1 MSFGLIIILVV
12 SLGYLSNWL
21 NWRYLNYRF
30 THFMYYIGAFVHESS
45 HAVLC
50 IFTGARIQ
58 EFSVFSS
65 QPHVLHSKSK
75 LPLIG
80 NFLISSAPL
89 FGGLCFLYIIN
100 HVLLADHFSIAAL
113 TGQWSDIYRGPLD
126 LLAQM
131 RPWEWQMWV
140 MVILFLNIGAMIG
153 PSIQDIKN
161 VWIVVILAFFIQS
174 PILVQL
180 GLIAVSLILVNIVLQ
195 LICISI
201 LKLYRIL
208 RT

>member
-12 SLGYLSNWL
+12 SFGYISNWL
-21 NWRYLNYRF
+21 NWRYLNYKF
-30 THFMYYIGAFVHESS
+30 THFMYYIGAFVHECS
-45 HAVLC
+45 HAILC
-50 IFTGARIQ
+50 ILTGARIQ

-80 NFLISSAPL
+80 NFLISSAPI

-100 HVLLADHFSIAAL
+100 HVLLADHFSIATL
-113 TGQWSDIYRGPLD
+113 TGQWSDLYIGPLD
-126 LLAQM
+126 LLTQM
-131 RPWEWQMWV
+131 KPWEWQMWV
-140 MVILFLNIGAMIG
+140 VVILFLNIGAMIG

-161 VWIVVILAFFIQS
+161 VWIIVILAFFIQS
-174 PILVQL
+174 PILIQL
-180 GLIAVSLILVNIVLQ
+180 GLIALSLILVNIVIQ
-195 LICISI
+195 LICISG
-201 LKLYRIL
+201 LKLYSLL